1 MKLPSVLL
9 QSPYMQELESSHS
22 LMSVQLPPESSGQ
35 HRNHY
40 NCTLNKY
47 PRPPP
52 TQPEALVTVAF
63 EHAHLVVADAVDT
76 HVLEQT
82 ALVYIHAVLV
92 HIIYYDVPSGVQRHL
107 LGGGGVHEPE
117 VALAAEGAWVVEAV
131 PVRTEGRV
139 LRTLVNILAL
149 VAVTCNQR

>member
-1 MKLPSVLL
+1 M
-9 QSPYMQELESSHS
+9 
-22 LMSVQLPPESSGQ
+22 
-35 HRNHY
+35 
-40 NCTLNKY
+40 
-47 PRPPP
+47 
-52 TQPEALVTVAF
+52 AF
-63 EHAHLVVADAVDT
+63 EHAHLVVADSVDT
-76 HVLEQT
+76 HVLEQA

-92 HIIYYDVPSGVQRHL
+92 HIIYYNVPSGVQRHL